1 MLSVPQ
7 GRAIVQTV
15 DILAP
20 IVNDPFLFG
29 RIAAANALSDVYAL
43 GGEPWCAMNI
53 ACFPDPSA
61 ADDGILDMLTDILR
75 GGLDALREAGAVLAG
90 GHTVQD
96 DELKYGLSVTGIIDP
111 GHVATNDALVP
122 GQILVLTKRI
132 GTGVL
137 ATGVKAR
144 WDGAEDAEKSIAE
157 TCGRLNKNAA
167 AVIRAFSIDAAT
179 DVTGFG
185 LAGHAI
191 EMAVAS
197 RVCVALDTG
206 HLPLLPLV
214 EEYAADGLIPA
225 GTHRNHKFALCRTI
239 VEPGVDDL
247 AEILAFDAQT
257 SGGLL
262 LAVDQA
268 KLPRVVEQLKAG
280 GDEAF
285 LVGEV
290 LSAREDGKAL
300 ILRP

>member
-61 ADDGILDMLTDILR
+61 ADDGTLAILTDILR
-75 GGLDALREAGAVLAG
+75 GGLDALQEAGAVLAG

-111 GHVATNDALVP
+111 SHIATNDALVP
-122 GQILVLTKRI
+122 SQILVLTKRI

-144 WDGAEDAEKSIAE
+144 WNGAEEAEKSIAE
-157 TCGRLNKNAA
+157 TCGRLNRNAA
-167 AVIRAFSIDAAT
+167 AVIRAFRITAAT
-179 DVTGFG
+179 DITGFG

-197 RVCVALDTG
+197 RVSVALDTG
-206 HLPLLPLV
+206 RLPLLPLV
-214 EEYAADGLIPA
+214 EGYAADGLIPA
-225 GTHRNHKFALCRTI
+225 GTHRNHRFALCRTI

-262 LAVDQA
+262 LAVEQA
-268 KLPRVVEQLKAG
+268 ILPRVIEQLRAG

-285 LVGEV
+285 IVGEV
-290 LSAREDGKAL
+290 LPPREDGKSL